1 MVRVLSPI
9 PGHAGHSRDAT
20 QVSIKKTAAERN
32 YTHMKR
38 TIIITIAGFLL
49 LTSLTLVGVAQATP
63 PSNLTSTT
71 LGRISLGPFHK
82 SSHGFKIS
90 SRHSTD
96 TVVLTTTINPG
107 GSTGWHSHPGPAF
120 IVVIRGTLTVYD
132 GNDPRCTPHRYR
144 PGNGFL
150 DPGFGH
156 VHIARNAGSTP
167 VTVVQ
172 TYLNVPPGGSPRI
185 DAPAPGNCPFSRT
198 SPAETGQCRPPPR
211 PGTHG
216 PSRTGGQAE

>member
-1 MVRVLSPI
+1 
-9 PGHAGHSRDAT
+9 
-20 QVSIKKTAAERN
+20 
-32 YTHMKR
+32 MKR
-38 TIIITIAGFLL
+38 TIIIIIAGFLL
-49 LTSLTLVGVAQATP
+49 LTPLTLAGAAQATP

-71 LGRISLGPFHK
+71 LGRISLGPFHE
-82 SSHGFKIS
+82 SSHGFKLS
-90 SRHSTD
+90 SRHPTD

-132 GNDPRCTPHRYR
+132 GNDPTCTPHRYG
-144 PGNGFL
+144 PGTGFL

-156 VHIARNAGSTP
+156 VHIARNQGSTP

-185 DAPAPGNCPFSRT
+185 DAPAPGNCPF
-198 SPAETGQCRPPPR
+198 
-211 PGTHG
+211 
-216 PSRTGGQAE
+216 